1 MAIESATAIVPAVDK
16 PVEKMTTAELLQD
29 TVHHGLRRM
38 REIVLWDVGDG
49 DLNKARLVSETAG
62 KAMAIMARI
71 EEAGFRASVTQNA
84 VAELG
89 DRLRAVEKSQMKAAK
104 RAAAKASGSK

>member
-1 MAIESATAIVPAVDK
+1 MAMTIMPAVDK
-16 PVEKMTTAELLQD
+16 PVEQMSTAELLQD

-38 REIVLWDVGDG
+38 REIVQWDVDAS

-89 DRLRAVEKSQMKAAK
+89 DRLRAVEKSQAK
-104 RAAAKASGSK
+104 AAAKAAKP